1 MPNSCLITAVY
12 MWEINQIAK

>member
-12 MWEINQIAK
+12 IWEINQIAK